1 MSPIIN
7 VGSDIIKNDVPK
19 NVGASLKGSSYI
31 NSINHSEGID
41 TIRMQ
46 INNMSISF
54 HCYTVKITYS
64 R

>member
-19 NVGASLKGSSYI
+19 NVGTSLKGSSYI

-54 HCYTVKITYS
+54 HCYTVKNTYS